1 MADAPDRDGLFTPPY
16 PVPHK
21 SKASLF
27 KRFLTGWNSWIHTL
41 FDRSYTMQMGEIRLP
56 RLDFYIANDLSV
68 VDRVMDDREKVF
80 PKHRFQNELLDPL
93 IGNSVFSANG
103 QDWEEQREMV
113 NPAFAHTNLK
123 RVFPAMQGAVED
135 LLATI
140 EAMDRSTPIEVDPL
154 MTHVAADIIYRTIF
168 SVKLDQVSADHIYH
182 AFHRYQKNIQP
193 GAMLKLY
200 GLPLFGYR
208 KRAVRA
214 ASEIHAVFGPI
225 VKARYDAWHD
235 GNGEAQ
241 SDILQSL
248 LEARHPTTGEPF
260 TYQNIMEQVST
271 IFLAGHETAASA
283 MTWALYLLAE
293 CPLWQDALV
302 GEIDRETGGQPIA
315 FEHLRGLGGV
325 RNLFKETLRL
335 YPPVSFLVREVTAP
349 TTMRDKL
356 LQKGAMIVI
365 SPWLIQRN
373 RNNWKCP
380 HAFAPERFDDPEEA
394 EACRRAYMPFGKGPR
409 ICIGAGFAQQ
419 EGMLILAS
427 IVRAFRLR
435 YPDIAKPEPV
445 SRLTLRPKAAVQLWF
460 DTRAR

>member
-1 MADAPDRDGLFTPPY
+1 MADASDGERPFTPPY
-16 PVPHK
+16 PIPHR

-41 FDRSYTMQMGEIRLP
+41 FERSYTMQMGEIRLP
-56 RLDFYIANDLSV
+56 RLDFFIANDLSV
-68 VDRVMDDREKVF
+68 VERVMDDREKVF
-80 PKHRFQNELLDPL
+80 PKHRFQHELLDPL

-123 RVFPAMQGAVED
+123 RVFPAMQGAVDD

-140 EAMDRSTPIEVDPL
+140 ATMDRSKPIAVDPL

-168 SVKLDQVSADHIYH
+168 SVKLDQASADRIYH

-208 KRAVRA
+208 GRA
-214 ASEIHAVFGPI
+214 ARAAAEIHAVFGPI
-225 VKARYDAWHD
+225 VKARYDAWHSGGGEV
-235 GNGEAQ
+235 GN
-241 SDILQSL
+241 DILQSL
-248 LEARHPTTGEPF
+248 LEARHPASGDPF
-260 TYQNIMEQVST
+260 SYQAIMEQVST

-293 CPLWQDALV
+293 CPHWQDALLA
-302 GEIDRETGGQPIA
+302 EIDRETGGQPIA
-315 FEHLRGLGGV
+315 FEHLRALGGV
-325 RNLFKETLRL
+325 RNLFRETLRL
-335 YPPVSFLVREVTAP
+335 YPPVSFLVREVTAS

-356 LQKGAMIVI
+356 LHKGAMIVI

-435 YPDIAKPEPV
+435 YPDIPRPEPV
-445 SRLTLRPKAAVQLWF
+445 SRLTLRPKRAVQLWF
-460 DTRAR
+460 EDRR

>member
-1 MADAPDRDGLFTPPY
+1 MADAPEGEGPFTPPY
-16 PVPHK
+16 PVPHR

-41 FDRSYTMQMGEIRLP
+41 FERSYTMQMGEIRLP
-56 RLDFYIANDLSV
+56 RLDFFIANDLSV
-68 VDRVMDDREKVF
+68 VERVMDDREKVF
-80 PKHRFQNELLDPL
+80 PKHRFQHELLDPL

-103 QDWEEQREMV
+103 KDWEEQREMV

-123 RVFPAMQGAVED
+123 RVFPAMQGAVDD

-140 EAMDRSTPIEVDPL
+140 ATMDRSKPIAVDPL

-168 SVKLDQVSADHIYH
+168 SVKLDQASADRIYH

-208 KRAVRA
+208 RRA
-214 ASEIHAVFGPI
+214 ARAAAEIHAVFGPI
-225 VKARYDAWHD
+225 VKARYDAWHSGGSEA
-235 GNGEAQ
+235 GN
-241 SDILQSL
+241 DILQSL
-248 LEARHPTTGEPF
+248 LEARHPASGEPF
-260 TYQNIMEQVST
+260 SYQAIMEQVST

-293 CPLWQDALV
+293 CPHWQDALLA
-302 GEIDRETGGQPIA
+302 EIDRETKGEPIA
-315 FEHLRGLGGV
+315 FEHLRALGGV
-325 RNLFKETLRL
+325 RNLFRETLRL

-356 LQKGAMIVI
+356 LHKGAMIVI

-435 YPDIAKPEPV
+435 YPDIPRPEPV
-445 SRLTLRPKAAVQLWF
+445 SRLTLRPKSAVQLWF
-460 DTRAR
+460 EDRR

>member
-1 MADAPDRDGLFTPPY
+1 MADAPEGEGPFTPPY
-16 PVPHK
+16 PVPHR

-41 FDRSYTMQMGEIRLP
+41 FERSYTMQMGEIRLP
-56 RLDFYIANDLSV
+56 RLDFFIANDLSV
-68 VDRVMDDREKVF
+68 VERVMDDREKVF
-80 PKHRFQNELLDPL
+80 PKHRFQHELLDPL

-103 QDWEEQREMV
+103 KDWEEQREMV

-123 RVFPAMQGAVED
+123 RVFPAMQGAVDD

-140 EAMDRSTPIEVDPL
+140 ATMDRSKPIAVDPL

-168 SVKLDQVSADHIYH
+168 SVKLDQASADRIYH

-208 KRAVRA
+208 RRA
-214 ASEIHAVFGPI
+214 ARAAAEIHAVFGPI
-225 VKARYDAWHD
+225 VKARYDAWHS
-235 GNGEAQ
+235 GGGEAGN
-241 SDILQSL
+241 DILQSL
-248 LEARHPTTGEPF
+248 LEARHPASGEPF
-260 TYQNIMEQVST
+260 SYQAIMEQVST

-293 CPLWQDALV
+293 CPHWQDALLA
-302 GEIDRETGGQPIA
+302 EIDRETKSEPIA
-315 FEHLRGLGGV
+315 FEHLRALGGV
-325 RNLFKETLRL
+325 RNLFRETLRL

-356 LQKGAMIVI
+356 LHKGAMIVI

-435 YPDIAKPEPV
+435 YPDIPRPEPV
-445 SRLTLRPKAAVQLWF
+445 SRLTLRPKSAVQLWF
-460 DTRAR
+460 EDRR

>member
-1 MADAPDRDGLFTPPY
+1 MADAPEGEGPFTPPC
-16 PVPHK
+16 PVPHR

-41 FDRSYTMQMGEIRLP
+41 FERSYTMQMGEIRLP
-56 RLDFYIANDLSV
+56 RLDFFIANDLSV
-68 VDRVMDDREKVF
+68 VERVMDDREKVF
-80 PKHRFQNELLDPL
+80 PKHRFQHELLDPL

-103 QDWEEQREMV
+103 KDWEEQREMV

-123 RVFPAMQGAVED
+123 RVFPAMQGAVDD

-140 EAMDRSTPIEVDPL
+140 ATMDRSKPIAVDPL

-168 SVKLDQVSADHIYH
+168 SVKLDQASADRIYH

-208 KRAVRA
+208 RRA
-214 ASEIHAVFGPI
+214 ARAAAEIHAVFGPI
-225 VKARYDAWHD
+225 VKARYDAWHS
-235 GNGEAQ
+235 GGGEAGN
-241 SDILQSL
+241 DILQSL
-248 LEARHPTTGEPF
+248 LEARHPASGEPF
-260 TYQNIMEQVST
+260 SYQAIMEQVST

-293 CPLWQDALV
+293 CPHWQDALLA
-302 GEIDRETGGQPIA
+302 EIDRETKSEPIA
-315 FEHLRGLGGV
+315 FEHLRALGGV
-325 RNLFKETLRL
+325 RNLFRETLRL

-356 LQKGAMIVI
+356 LHKGAMIVI

-435 YPDIAKPEPV
+435 YPDIPRPEPV
-445 SRLTLRPKAAVQLWF
+445 SRLTLRPKSAVQLWF
-460 DTRAR
+460 EDRR